1 MNVLFVTDDNLLN
14 SVVYDI
20 HILAESL
27 SLLGH
32 RVYVIGSQLGSVT
45 CLRTKE
51 GKLERIYTEAKVHL
65 INIGYINIPV
75 LNFLYG
81 LFRSYREIRKV
92 IMERKIDVIIL
103 YSVNTTGLP
112 AISIS
117 RKFNIPLVFRNID
130 MHHRLMSTKIKQKVT
145 KYLERMVYWKAD
157 KILALSP
164 KYAEYMIKLGAAKT
178 KINMLPFP
186 VDIKLFQRNNDSSEI
201 RNKWKLNNNDNIIVF
216 IGYLYK
222 FSGLI
227 DFIYQFQEVIK
238 EIPNTIL
245 LIVGDGDLRPR
256 LERVISELELNKKII
271 ITGWQPFQTLPQY
284 INLADICI
292 NPYPVSGHMK
302 DLFCAKVIQYLA
314 CGKPVV
320 SSSLPGM
327 TTMLLGES
335 CGIVYADNVTDMVK
349 KLVLLLKSPE
359 KRERLGQSGFN
370 YVREVHSRD
379 KLLPQFEKY
388 LVEAVQENKI
398 AISNKE

>member
-1 MNVLFVTDDNLLN
+1 MNILFITDDNLIN

-32 RVYVIGSQLGSVT
+32 RVYVIGSQFGNGT
-45 CLRTKE
+45 HLRAEEMKMARVYTK
-51 GKLERIYTEAKVHL
+51 AQVHL
-65 INIGYINIPV
+65 LNIGYINIPII
-75 LNFLYG
+75 NFLFG
-81 LFRSYREIRKV
+81 VFSSYQKIHKV
-92 IMERKIDVIIL
+92 IMEKNIDVIVL
-103 YSVNTTGLP
+103 YSVISTGLP
-112 AISIS
+112 AVGLS

-130 MHHRLMSTKIKQKVT
+130 MLHRLMPTRLKQMVT
-145 KYLERMVYWKAD
+145 KCLEKMVYRKAD
-157 KILALSP
+157 KLFTISS
-164 KYAEYMIKLGAAKT
+164 KYAEYLINLGTAKS
-178 KINMLPFP
+178 KINLMPFP
-186 VDIKLFQRNNDSSEI
+186 VDIEFFHCNTDSSEI
-201 RNKWKLNNNDNIIVF
+201 RQRWKFSIKDEIIVF
-216 IGYLYK
+216 MGRLYK
-222 FSGLI
+222 FSGLS
-227 DFIYQFQEVIK
+227 DFIYVFPEVIK
-238 EIPNTIL
+238 QIPQAKL
-245 LIVGDGDLRPR
+245 LIVGDGPLRPK
-256 LERVISELELNKKII
+256 LERIISEYGLKEHII
-271 ITGWQPFQTLPQY
+271 ITGLQPFQAVPQY

-327 TTMLLGES
+327 TTILPGES
-335 CGIVYADNVTDMVK
+335 CGIVYTDNAIDMVK